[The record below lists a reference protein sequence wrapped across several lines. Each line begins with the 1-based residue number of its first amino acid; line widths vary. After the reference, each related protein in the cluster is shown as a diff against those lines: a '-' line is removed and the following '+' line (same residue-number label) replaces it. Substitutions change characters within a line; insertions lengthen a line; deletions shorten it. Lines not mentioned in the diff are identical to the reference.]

1 MAVHG
6 ARHGVSTATLSSLQ
20 PLASSSHSCSR
31 FSLLGSKQ
39 LSSCFCLA
47 QLPCR
52 CFTSAALQRAVR
64 EIPWKSRHDIL
75 REREKPVYAS
85 ECRGTPR
92 REYSKN
98 VIDGVRVQPTFNPFV
113 KLNKAKRYVLDN
125 WPSRNWDD
133 WSPYR
138 CYVRGSR
145 RRYNI
150 PQDLLPYKDELG
162 EWHPPRLSA
171 RYQADV
177 KKQYLMN
184 NLPWVWQKDFY
195 EGKMH
200 FGDREPLG
208 PKAWYRKA
216 YREERVKEAMRK
228 MDDLVLDYR
237 QENRDRRR
245 YNWFEK
251 VVHDF
256 AGEEI
261 ATQFIRKRKEP
272 KL

>member
-1 MAVHG
+1 MAPHVV
-6 ARHGVSTATLSSLQ
+6 RRGVSTAALSSFPQ
-20 PLASSSHSCSR
+20 PLPGSHPPPFCR
-31 FSLLGSKQ
+31 FCLLGSPLLFFPS
-39 LSSCFCLA
+39 LSS
-47 QLPCR
+47 R
-52 CFTSAALQRAVR
+52 SFTSGALQRAVR
-64 EIPWKSRHDIL
+64 EIPWKSRQDIL
-75 REREKPVYAS
+75 RERERPVYAA

-98 VIDGVRVQPTFNPFV
+98 VIDGVRVKPTFNPFV

-208 PKAWYRKA
+208 PKVWYRKA
-216 YREERVKEAMRK
+216 
-228 MDDLVLDYR
+228 
-237 QENRDRRR
+237 
-245 YNWFEK
+245 F
-251 VVHDF
+251 
-256 AGEEI
+256 
-261 ATQFIRKRKEP
+261 
-272 KL
+272 